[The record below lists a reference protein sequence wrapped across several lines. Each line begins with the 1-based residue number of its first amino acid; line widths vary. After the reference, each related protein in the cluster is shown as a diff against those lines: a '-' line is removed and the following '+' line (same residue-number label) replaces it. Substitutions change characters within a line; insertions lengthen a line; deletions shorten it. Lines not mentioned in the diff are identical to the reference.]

1 VLPALPVDS
10 VLPRIAD
17 ALTRHRA
24 AVLIAAPGAGK
35 TTRVPPARVDRGRV
49 LLLQPRRVAARAMAR
64 RIAAERGWTV
74 GREIGW
80 HIRFERQFTNDTRL
94 LVVTEGILTAYLQ
107 QDPLLS
113 DVSTVILDEFHERSV
128 HADLGLALVKQAWLA
143 RPDLH
148 IVVMSATL
156 DPGPVAAF
164 LGNCPV
170 IDVPGTLHPLT
181 IEYAP
186 GETIAAAL
194 EVLLK
199 RSGGNIL
206 CFLPGAREIA
216 AAMNESERVAA
227 AHDVELV
234 ALHGSMDG
242 AAQDT
247 ALSPSSRRRII
258 MATNIAETSLT
269 VSGVTAVIDTGL
281 HKIARDDEAR
291 GVDSLTTERVTLDSA
306 DQRAGRAARLGPG
319 IARRLWD
326 ARDRLRPHRDAEIH
340 RVDLSALLLSILAWG
355 AEPHTFEWF
364 DRPGDERI
372 TAATSLLARLG
383 AVEHGRL
390 TDTGRLLQRIPLHPR
405 LARVLLD
412 AHGSF
417 EGCAACAWLSEPAS
431 SFAKASEDRPL
442 ATSSDLLPILDRWNQ
457 MPPHLR
463 QAAQNLQQIA
473 KSLLGNRFRDHIS
486 EIEFRRALLAG
497 YPDRVARR
505 RTSDHVTLATGH
517 GAVIA
522 RESGVHDAE
531 WLIALDVTSGRT
543 SATTQALVRL
553 ASRIEPEWLA
563 PTRSELRFELD
574 RESGAV
580 KAHEVDWYDEVVL
593 REHPVAVPPAD
604 RARMLAEAWAA
615 REPDEDSRRLMRR
628 LRFAGAGFDLDALIA
643 TAAAEARRL
652 DEVILEEGML
662 PWDARQQL
670 IAAAPDRLTV
680 PSGRDMRIEYGEDGS
695 VSVSVKLQELFGLA
709 DTPRIGPAKTPI
721 TFHLLAPNGRPVQT
735 TQDLKSFWERT
746 YPEVRKE
753 LRGRYPRHPW
763 PEDPWTAP
771 ATHRTK
777 RR

>member
-1 VLPALPVDS
+1 VLV
-10 VLPRIAD
+10 
-17 ALTRHRA
+17 
-24 AVLIAAPGAGK
+24 AAPGAGK
-35 TTRVPPARVDRGRV
+35 TTRVPPALVDRGRV

-94 LVVTEGILTAYLQ
+94 LVATEGILTAYLQ

-113 DVSTVILDEFHERSV
+113 DFSTVIVDEFHERSI

-186 GETIAAAL
+186 GETTAAAL
-194 EVLLK
+194 EVLLP

-216 AAMNESERVAA
+216 AAMNESQRVAT

-281 HKIARDDEAR
+281 HKVARYDEER

-364 DRPGDERI
+364 DRPGDERL

-405 LARVLLD
+405 LARILLD

-417 EGCAACAWLSEPAS
+417 EGCAACAWLSEPAPM
-431 SFAKASEDRPL
+431 ERRP
-442 ATSSDLLPILDRWNQ
+442 ATTSDLLPILDRWNQ
-457 MPPHLR
+457 MPFHLR

-473 KSLLGNRFRDHIS
+473 KTLLGNRVRDHIS

-505 RTSDHVTLATGH
+505 RTGPQKAQTESMVTLATGH

-553 ASRIEPEWLA
+553 ASRIESDWLA
-563 PTRSELRFELD
+563 PTRSELRVELD

-604 RARMLAEAWAA
+604 RARMLAEAWTA

-628 LRFAGAGFDLDALIA
+628 LRFAGAGVDLDALIA

-652 DEVILEEGML
+652 DDVILKEDML
-662 PWDARQQL
+662 PWDARQKL
-670 IAAAPDRLTV
+670 VAAAPDRLMV
-680 PSGRDMRIEYGEDGS
+680 PSGRDMQIEYGEDGS